1 MQDDQKQ
8 PLPICA
14 NDTVTV
20 PLWLHT
26 AAFLGFSREVIKLKK
41 TIYENAK
48 KKTLQQNFAKHCVW
62 NVPFLPRPGTTFTL
76 YGE

>member
-26 AAFLGFSREVIKLKK
+26 AAFLGFSHEVIKLEK
-41 TIYENAK
+41 TIYKNAENK
-48 KKTLQQNFAKHCVW
+48 LSIVFGMCLFAKTW
-62 NVPFLPRPGTTFTL
+62 YYFYLIW
-76 YGE
+76 